1 MAYNKIEDYG
11 IIGNMRTSC
20 HVGIDG
26 SIDWM
31 CYPHFDS
38 PSIFARILDDKIGG
52 YFKISPVES
61 EIEVT
66 RKQFYWPDTNVL
78 ITRFL
83 AHHGVCEVIDF
94 MPVGKTKVGERQNRL
109 VRWVK
114 MVRGNMKIRVEC
126 EPAFNYAQD
135 EHKTVINENGAAF
148 YSKDLAITLATE
160 VPLHERGKG
169 VYAEIELQGGETA
182 NFVIKET
189 EGENGS
195 IQSFPDTVA
204 HEGLIDTIDYWSDW
218 VKQCTYKGR
227 WREIVIRSAL
237 TLKLLTFEPTGA
249 IVASPTCALPE
260 TLGGVRNWDYRYT
273 WIRDAAFT
281 VYGLMRIGFTKEAE
295 RFMHWIEE
303 RCYELRPDGSMQIM
317 YGIDGRHKLEEFT
330 LPHLEG
336 YMKSSPVRIGNGA
349 YDQLQL
355 DIYGELLDSVYLFNK
370 YGSPISYDLW
380 KQLRKLI
387 NWVATNWH
395 LKDEGIWEVRGGR
408 QHFVYSKLMC
418 WVALDRG
425 IRLADKRSFPSDRD
439 LWMMERDKI
448 YEEIMEK
455 GWDKEQ
461 QTFVQYY
468 GSKTLDASNLMMPLT
483 FFVSPSDTRILKTI
497 EATLKS
503 PEEGGLL
510 MDSLVYRY
518 NVKETDDGLTG
529 EEGTFNLCTFW
540 MVEALT
546 RAGHDDKEKLEKA
559 RLMFEQMLT
568 YANHLGLYGEETGP
582 RGEALGNFPQAFT
595 HLSLIS
601 AAYNLDKTLK

>member
-1 MAYNKIEDYG
+1 MAYKKIEDYG

-20 HVGIDG
+20 LVGIDG

-38 PSIFARILDDKIGG
+38 PSIFGRILDDKKAG
-52 YFKISPVES
+52 YFKISPVDA
-61 EIEVT
+61 EVT
-66 RKQFYWPDTNVL
+66 QKQFYWPDTNVL

-83 AHHGVCEVIDF
+83 AQHGVCEVIDF

-114 MVRGNMKIRVEC
+114 MIRGSMKIRMEC
-126 EPAFNYAQD
+126 VPAFNYARD
-135 EHKTVINENGAAF
+135 DHHYVINEHGAAF
-148 YSKDLAITLATE
+148 YSGGLSISLATS
-160 VPLHERGKG
+160 VPLSEMETG
-169 VYAEIELQGGETA
+169 VSAEFVLEGGETA
-182 NFVIKET
+182 NFVIKEPDA
-189 EGENGS
+189 ENGNEH
-195 IQSFPDTVA
+195 SFTDEIA
-204 HEGLIDTIDYWSDW
+204 HEGLIDTIDYWTDW

-249 IVASPTCALPE
+249 IVAAPTCALPE
-260 TLGGVRNWDYRYT
+260 ELGGVRNWDYRYT

-281 VYGLMRIGFTKEAE
+281 IYGLMRIGFTKEAE
-295 RFMHWIEE
+295 SFMHWIEE
-303 RCYELRPDGSMQIM
+303 RCYELNADGFIQIM
-317 YGIDGRHKLEEFT
+317 YGIDGRHELEENI
-330 LPHLEG
+330 LDHLEG
-336 YMKSSPVRIGNGA
+336 YKGSSPVRIGNGA

-387 NWVATNWH
+387 NFVAKNWH

-439 LWMMERDKI
+439 VWMKERDKI
-448 YEEIMEK
+448 YEEIMTK
-455 GWDKEQ
+455 GWDEEL
-461 QTFVQYY
+461 QTFVQHY

-483 FFVSPSDTRILKTI
+483 FFVSPTDTRIIKTI
-497 EATLKS
+497 DAILKS

-518 NVKETDDGLTG
+518 NVNETNDGITG

-546 RAGHDDKEKLEKA
+546 RAGQQDKDRLSNA

-568 YANHLGLYGEETGP
+568 YANHLGLYAEETGP

-601 AAYNLDKTLK
+601 AAFNLDKALG